1 MAPDK
6 DKPTKSDSE
15 FEVLEKPK
23 SGVMDDNNKNSM
35 DDGNTEILEV
45 RVTHIRSQ
53 TQH

>member
-1 MAPDK
+1 MTPNK
-6 DKPTKSDSE
+6 DKSTKSGSD

-23 SGVMDDNNKNSM
+23 SGVMDGNNKNSM